1 MRKTKRSHFWTASRI
16 CASNDSPGGRDE
28 RSRNTLCPSSLS
40 DNSTRVAA
48 SACSEEYERKI
59 VLIDRQRSL
68 AREERDQ
75 LLGLVGRI
83 DELAAPALRLAAVG
97 EHRRPAMPHLQ
108 VDDDQP
114 LSRTVD
120 APAADERARRRNE
133 ISGSDEQPEAAFA
146 DVHDLSF
153 ERHSRARGDRA
164 IQRQVGRN
172 LLSRVRAP
180 LTAHRDLG

>member
-16 CASNDSPGGRDE
+16 CASNDSPGGSDE

-40 DNSTRVAA
+40 DTSTRVAA

-59 VLIDRQRSL
+59 VLMVRPGSL

-75 LLGLVGRI
+75 LLGLVGGI

-108 VDDDQP
+108 VDDDES
-114 LSRTVD
+114 LSGTVD
-120 APAADERARRRNE
+120 TPAADERARRGNE
-133 ISGSDEQPEAAFA
+133 IGGAHEQPDAAFA
-146 DVHDLSF
+146 DVHDL
-153 ERHSRARGDRA
+153 
-164 IQRQVGRN
+164 
-172 LLSRVRAP
+172 P
-180 LTAHRDLG
+180 